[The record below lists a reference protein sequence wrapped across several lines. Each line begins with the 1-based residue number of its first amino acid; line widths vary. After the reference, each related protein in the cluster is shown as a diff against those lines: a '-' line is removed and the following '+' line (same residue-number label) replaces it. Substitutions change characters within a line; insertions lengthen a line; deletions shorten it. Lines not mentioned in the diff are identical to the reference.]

1 FDSHAEIK
9 HQLPD
14 DWQLLKIFFTEDGDV
29 RQNDVKKLGH
39 DGGDPAKMARA
50 GCATQRQA
58 KLLDVDVGLPARRI
72 DLLDGGMKQD
82 VDIFV
87 CQQFEVAHEVARVGG
102 KIFAGAELRRI
113 DKDRHHHAIAALSRC
128 PHQTEM
134 SFVQEPH

>member
-29 RQNDVKKLGH
+29 RQNDIEKLGH
-39 DGGDPAKMARA
+39 DGGDSAKMARA
-50 GCATQRQA
+50 GCAAQRQA

-72 DLLDGGMKQD
+72 DLLDGGMEQH

-87 CQQFEVAHEVARVGG
+87 YQPFVVARAVARVGG
-102 KIFAGAELRRI
+102 
-113 DKDRHHHAIAALSRC
+113 
-128 PHQTEM
+128 
-134 SFVQEPH
+134 